1 MTAGRVVAQIPN
13 AAPFLHPL
21 DHGGGMRGVTKSRRT
36 LHRLVTLAIAAIAAL
51 ALSSLASAEQATPP
65 THDFGINNGLAKPTP
80 LPLTA
85 PALHRYTPDY
95 TADLPDPHAAG
106 GRRRIELHWLPVPGT
121 SRTRPALWEPEP
133 RCLTLLRDAARI
145 DAGNWVF
152 SADGGAIPLANAD
165 CRPVRRIGALAGVD
179 SVHVLIEARGET
191 LIYRIGVAAKAA
203 PGSSLPM
210 LQGELR
216 PASAIAT
223 RRAVGRF
230 EEKLLITEGFRSL
243 EGIFLVTP
251 YGIFRGSERA
261 AGTGQ
266 AGFTVV
272 ETTDLHRA
280 FRPGDLFARGE
291 RSSAT
296 PLKMTLTPRR
306 RAGDGTR
313 CPDTDGQRVYRTLRL
328 ASLRNGVRTW
338 IAEPV
343 SPPNRERV
351 CVAEIVSNKTC
362 KLIGCDQW
370 SDSMSE
376 DWNTVIELFTDNEA
390 HARRLFANLPKLTL
404 ASSGM
409 KHDSSTYRGQVRE
422 RDRRDTSAPWG
433 ECGLEGC
440 DAKRRREQIEQ
451 FVIDQWNR

>member
-1 MTAGRVVAQIPN
+1 MTAGRAAQIPN

-152 SADGGAIPLANAD
+152 SANGGAIPLANAD

-243 EGIFLVTP
+243 DGIFLVTP

-390 HARRLFANLPKLTL
+390 HARRLFASLPKLTL